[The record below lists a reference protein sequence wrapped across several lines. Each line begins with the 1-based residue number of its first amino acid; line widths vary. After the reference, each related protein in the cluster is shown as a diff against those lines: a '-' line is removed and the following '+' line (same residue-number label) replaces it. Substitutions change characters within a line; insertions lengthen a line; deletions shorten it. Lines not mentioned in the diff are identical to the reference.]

1 MLEMALVILVVLLVL
16 LPLYIIT
23 TYNKLTKQKIRVKQA
38 ESGIDVYLQ
47 QRFDLIPNLVTCV
60 KKYCE
65 YEKDLL
71 TEIAELRSLY
81 KDNKNLETGKELNEK
96 LASLLAIA
104 ESYPDLKADEQFLK
118 LQKSLLKMEDQL
130 QAARRLY
137 NIEVTSLNTI
147 IHSFPSSLIAKS
159 FRFET
164 EKLFEIE
171 DLNARENVKIEMK

>member
-1 MLEMALVILVVLLVL
+1 MVIVIILLVL
-16 LPLYIIT
+16 LAIYILTI
-23 TYNKLTKQKIRVKQA
+23 YNKLTKQKLRVKQA
-38 ESGIDVYLQ
+38 VSGIDVYLQ

-81 KDNKNLETGKELNEK
+81 KENKNLETGKELNEK
-96 LASLLAIA
+96 LSSLLAIA

-130 QAARRLY
+130 QASRRLY

-147 IHSFPSSLIAKS
+147 IHSFPSNLIAKS
-159 FRFET
+159 FGFET

-171 DLNARENVKIEMK
+171 DLNARLNVKVEM

>member
-1 MLEMALVILVVLLVL
+1 MIIVIILLVL
-16 LPLYIIT
+16 LAIYILVI
-23 TYNKLTKQKIRVKQA
+23 YNKLTKQKLRVKQA

-96 LASLLAIA
+96 LSSLLVIA
-104 ESYPDLKADEQFLK
+104 ENYPDLKADEQFLK

-147 IHSFPSSLIAKS
+147 INSFPSNLIAKS
-159 FRFET
+159 FGFET

-171 DLNARENVKIEMK
+171 DLNARLNVKVEM